1 MDEAEEKTEWTVVFS
16 KKVLKQRDELPQP
29 ILDKFYF
36 LQRELTIRGP
46 LLSDWPHFGKIVGSK
61 DHYHC
66 HLNRGHPTYV
76 VVWQVVNNTLRVLGI
91 KFIGTHEK
99 VDYAKFK

>member
-1 MDEAEEKTEWTVVFS
+1 MDETTGKNEWTVVFS
-16 KKVLKQRDELPQP
+16 RKAQKQRDGLPEQ
-29 ILDKFYF
+29 ILDRFYY

-46 LLSDWPHFGKIVGSK
+46 YLSDWPHYGKLVGSK

-76 VVWQVVNNTLRVLGI
+76 VVWQVVDNTVRVLGI
-91 KFIGTHEK
+91 KFIGTHEE
-99 VDYAKFK
+99 VDYGKYK

>member
-1 MDEAEEKTEWTVVFS
+1 MDETTGKNEWTVVFS
-16 KKVLKQRDELPQP
+16 RKAQKQRDGLPEQ
-29 ILDKFYF
+29 ILDRFYY

-46 LLSDWPHFGKIVGSK
+46 YLSDWPHYGKLVGSK

-76 VVWQVVNNTLRVLGI
+76 VVWQVVDNTVRVLGI
-91 KFIGTHEK
+91 KFIL
-99 VDYAKFK
+99 